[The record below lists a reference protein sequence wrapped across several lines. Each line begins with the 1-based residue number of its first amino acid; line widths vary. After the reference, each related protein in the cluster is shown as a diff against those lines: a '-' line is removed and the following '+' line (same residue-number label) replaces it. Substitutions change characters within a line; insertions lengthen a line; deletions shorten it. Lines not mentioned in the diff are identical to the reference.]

1 MSEAKIIAKDIYWD
15 FSVFPQF
22 DTQEDFIKQLKEYV
36 NEVSFYN
43 KLPNFDEIAIENGE
57 VLLQY
62 MKWDEEED
70 DYDEIRIKITSDNNT
85 NFSMGELLY
94 KMHNS
99 ICEDLVDDER
109 CFFEGLMYGGE
120 DNMEDDDSDEPKM
133 PLYFVL
139 TGS

>member
-1 MSEAKIIAKDIYWD
+1 MSDAQIIAKDICWD
-15 FSVFPQF
+15 FSVFPTF
-22 DTQEDFIKQLKEYV
+22 GTKEDFIYQLKEYV
-36 NEVSFYN
+36 SEVCRYN
-43 KLPNFDEIAIENGE
+43 KVPLFNEIVIEKGE

-62 MKWDEEED
+62 LKWDEEED
-70 DYDEIRIKITSDNNT
+70 DYDEIRIKVTSDNNT

-99 ICEDLVDDER
+99 ICEDLVEDER

-120 DNMEDDDSDEPKM
+120 DNMEDDDSNKPKL